1 VIAYNNDAAL
11 KERLIATMRA
21 HREAETLVQGV
32 YWEDGRGCAVGCI
45 THKQSYEAWKHYEE
59 WGIPRILARLEDAIF
74 EALPTD
80 EARAWPERFLGAIQP
95 GADLSQVWDRF
106 AVWLLVDP
114 TWGVLQFART
124 DAQRVAIQRVADLYA
139 RRLEGTTVALSD
151 WEAARRAAY
160 AAYAA
165 AYAAAAADA
174 AYAAADAA
182 YAAADAAAYAAYAAA
197 DAAAYAAYAAR
208 LKWRRAQADK
218 LIELLEAA

>member
-160 AAYAA
+160 AAADAA
-165 AYAAAAADA
+165 AYAAYADA
-174 AYAAADAA
+174 AAAADAA